1 MSGHSKWAT
10 IKHRKGAAD
19 KARSKLFAKL
29 IRQVEVAARSGGGDL
44 DANATLRTM
53 YQKARDNSV
62 PLDTI
67 ERAIKRGTGE
77 LEGVSY
83 EQVTYEGY
91 APGGVAMFVD
101 VLTDN
106 RNRTGSEI
114 RSLFARAGGSLAEP
128 GAVAWQFE
136 RKGVVVV
143 PAVCQASGG
152 SSAEGSSAEGSVPD
166 EDELILVALDA
177 GAEDVQREG
186 DTWRVTVGAADT
198 MTVRDAIEAA
208 GIAVMSAD
216 LTYAPQNLIE
226 LTSVGEAKQVMAVLD
241 ALDDHDDVQGV
252 YANFDIS
259 DSLLEAI

>member
-19 KARSKLFAKL
+19 KARGKLFAKL
-29 IRQVEVAARSGGGDL
+29 IRQVEVAAREGGGDL
-44 DANATLRTM
+44 DSNATLRTM

-114 RSLFARAGGSLAEP
+114 RSVFTRAGGSLAEP

-136 RKGVVVV
+136 RQGVVVV
-143 PAVCQASGG
+143 PAVASEPD
-152 SSAEGSSAEGSVPD
+152 AADPD
-166 EDELILVALDA
+166 EDELMLAALDA
-177 GAEDVQREG
+177 GAEDIEREG
-186 DTWRVTVGAADT
+186 DTWRVITEPADT
-198 MTVRDAIEAA
+198 MAVREAIEAA
-208 GIAVMSAD
+208 GIAVSSAD

-226 LTSVGEAKQVMAVLD
+226 LTSVSSAKQVMAVLD

-259 DSLLEAI
+259 DSLLESIAD

>member
-19 KARSKLFAKL
+19 KARGKLFAKL
-29 IRQVEVAARSGGGDL
+29 IRQVEVAAREGGGDL
-44 DANATLRTM
+44 DSNATLRAM

-83 EQVTYEGY
+83 EQVHYEGY

-114 RSLFARAGGSLAEP
+114 RSVFTRAGGTLAEP
-128 GAVAWQFE
+128 GAVAWQFQ
-136 RKGVVVV
+136 RTGIVVV
-143 PAVCQASGG
+143 PAEPDGVA
-152 SSAEGSSAEGSVPD
+152 VD
-166 EDELILVALDA
+166 EDDLMLVALDA
-177 GAEDVQREG
+177 GAEDLEREG
-186 DTWRVTVGAADT
+186 DTWRVTTVPGDT
-198 MTVRDAIEAA
+198 MAVREAIEAA
-208 GIAVMSAD
+208 GITVSSAD
-216 LTYAPQNLIE
+216 LTYVPQNLIE
-226 LTSVGEAKQVMAVLD
+226 LTEASAAKQVMAVLD

-259 DSLLEAI
+259 ESLLETIAG